1 MLESTVLKLFETERR
16 SIDVKLKAE
25 VSAIIA
31 LLQHR
36 KRDLVCSCSFASNNN
51 IVRHDEAR

>member
-36 KRDLVCSCSFASNNN
+36 KRDLVCSCSFASNK
-51 IVRHDEAR
+51 